1 MEEIRKIQEEI
12 SNIRGD
18 ILKKYK
24 YINEKYN
31 LICEDNGEKISLYTQ
46 IENTKDNIEKQ
57 LQELSSK
64 INNFNDFYN
73 ETFGEFDKESNTRS
87 GGLKKELQD
96 LKEQFQNYIK
106 TNKEEF
112 ELYER
117 NQKSKFAN
125 IEEDINKLLGGAT
138 NGSLAHS
145 YEVSK
150 NQYKNSIFFWNGA
163 VFVSII
169 SIIALSGE
177 LIIDQLEKINTND
190 YISILSLIALRLPI
204 YISLVWLGIF
214 STRRRNEI
222 KRLQEEYKHK
232 ETIAKTYYGYQE
244 QMAKLSDSE
253 KAKELQERLM
263 SNLVDMVNQNP
274 NTTLDKIKQ
283 ENAPMIDFIEKFS
296 KLPKDGQDMI
306 KDMINKINIGAK

>member
-1 MEEIRKIQEEI
+1 
-12 SNIRGD
+12 
-18 ILKKYK
+18 
-24 YINEKYN
+24 
-31 LICEDNGEKISLYTQ
+31 
-46 IENTKDNIEKQ
+46 
-57 LQELSSK
+57 
-64 INNFNDFYN
+64 
-73 ETFGEFDKESNTRS
+73 S

-112 ELYER
+112 ELYEK
-117 NQKSKFAN
+117 NQKSKFAD
-125 IEEDINKLLGGAT
+125 IEEDIKKLLGGAT

-150 NQYKNSIFFWNGA
+150 KSYRWPVIGWNFA
-163 VFVSII
+163 VFVSIF
-169 SIIALSGE
+169 SIIGLSGE
-177 LIIDQLEKINTND
+177 LIINQLEKININD
-190 YISILSLIALRLPI
+190 YISILSLTALRLPI

-263 SNLVDMVNQNP
+263 SNLVDIINQNP